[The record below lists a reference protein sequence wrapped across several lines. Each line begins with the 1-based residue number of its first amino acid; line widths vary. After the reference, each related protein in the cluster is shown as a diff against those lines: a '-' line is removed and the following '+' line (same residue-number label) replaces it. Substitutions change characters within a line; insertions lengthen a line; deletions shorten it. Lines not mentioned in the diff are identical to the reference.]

1 MVVGQSHPYQAIQ
14 MARTE
19 PSGYYIHSFILFYF
33 FFSKFRVRDIKNPVF
48 LFGKRDLLYVI
59 TYLHA
64 NVDMEEKV
72 HNMLKLIEEDGDSFI
87 KRAEMYYKRRP
98 ELISAIED
106 TYRAFKALADR
117 YDLLSKELQNANNTI
132 ATVFPE
138 QVQLALEAEDDQSSV
153 PPPKSLK
160 NLHIKSANV
169 PKVPKASMDSLKG
182 FINTAS
188 KQFQHKKSYKPAS
201 KPKPR
206 ARPLPT
212 SGLSKDESLLEI
224 NKVNKEILALQTI
237 KEFCKS
243 SYENGLKKFYEI
255 ENQIVEMQEK
265 VIKLQDEYDIEG
277 VIDDS
282 EARTLM
288 AETALK
294 SCKDT
299 LSSLQEKQQQ
309 SNEEAKDEFKKIE
322 EAREQLEAL
331 RRDCSAELEG
341 EEHPEED
348 EADDKSVKK
357 NKGEDITSGFI
368 QELNDID
375 TLTSE
380 KSFDMGSSMA
390 LTVTQLAEKIDL
402 LVNKVVNLE
411 TAVSSQTVLINTMR
425 TESDELRSQ
434 IKQLETDKEKLSA
447 DARTLR
453 MRIKELEEKLSRL
466 EELNTNVE
474 AHNIKLEANFAH
486 CRCSLDHLSERLT
499 NVKPDEEAE
508 ESDSSH
514 TKHGKSKKKKE
525 KKEKK
530 DGEHKEHKLKKKKH
544 KDKKKDKEKKEDVH
558 IQEEDDNNLHKEEED
573 EEEEEE
579 EEEIKDIKEVVPSPK
594 ESSNDQIQSLP
605 SPKESSVDQNQS
617 IPSPRDITSQKE
629 EEKEEIKDQKEEEE
643 IKDQKDTVEIQTAGD
658 EGKEEDLT
666 SSKTEE
672 KQQHPEIP
680 SVLRESEVSKPVRR
694 SITFSGELTKERL
707 NMDDRTKEGGKAQ
720 EDDSDLSWQQML
732 LNGAEDRDKI
742 LLREYTTILRNY
754 KDVKRKL
761 SDTEKKERD
770 IQFDITMQMRE
781 LKQAIMKRDQEIQ
794 QLRHELSLLRGEKD
808 MKKEG
813 GDDHDP
819 PTGKSES
826 VDQSPKPESTVDESG
841 KPESGTEDSEAEE
854 KEEDIKLIF
863 KVKNP
868 GVSAVEERLRVEID
882 AILDENL
889 DFWLR
894 FSTAFHQVQKYKN
907 EAQDLMEEI
916 AKLRAKK
923 KQEGGMTQQL
933 KSEVRPIYK
942 HLREIQT
949 ELTVWL
955 EQRVCLKDEL
965 KRRFT
970 SLCSIQEEITTALKE
985 GVEEEEIRFSSH
997 QAAKLQ
1003 GEILSMKQE
1012 NNKVREELQA
1022 CLDHVS
1028 VLQLDIE
1035 KTLRQLNQEFSICT
1049 DQPQL
1054 QHAISRSKIPLR
1066 SFIFGTKV
1074 KKQRSLFNFMHANRK
1089 LHSVSALPSV

>member
-1 MVVGQSHPYQAIQ
+1 M
-14 MARTE
+14 
-19 PSGYYIHSFILFYF
+19 
-33 FFSKFRVRDIKNPVF
+33 
-48 LFGKRDLLYVI
+48 KRNDWI
-59 TYLHA
+59 
-64 NVDMEEKV
+64 VDMEEKV
-72 HNMLKLIEEDGDSFI
+72 HSMLKLIEEDGDSFI

-138 QVQLALEAEDDQSSV
+138 QVQLAMEAEDEASM
-153 PPPKSLK
+153 PTPKSLK
-160 NLHIKSANV
+160 NLQSKSSNV

-182 FINTAS
+182 FINSAS
-188 KQFQHKKSYKPAS
+188 KQFQNKKSYKPAS
-201 KPKPR
+201 KPKGR
-206 ARPLPT
+206 TRTLPT
-212 SGLSKDESLLEI
+212 SGLSKDEALLEI
-224 NKVNKEILALQTI
+224 TKVNKEILALQTI

-243 SYENGLKKFYEI
+243 AYENGLAKFYAI
-255 ENQIVEMQEK
+255 ENQIMEMQEK
-265 VIKLQDEYDIEG
+265 VIKLQDEYDVEG
-277 VIDDS
+277 MIDDS

-331 RRDCSAELEG
+331 KRDCGAESEAEAEERAEEEEAQKSAKKDKG
-341 EEHPEED
+341 
-348 EADDKSVKK
+348 ADV
-357 NKGEDITSGFI
+357 TSGFI
-368 QELNDID
+368 QELNDIE
-375 TLTSE
+375 TLTNE

-434 IKQLETDKEKLSA
+434 IKELETDKEKLA
-447 DARTLR
+447 GDARTLR
-453 MRIKELEEKLSRL
+453 MRIKELEDKLRQL

-474 AHNIKLEANFAH
+474 AHNVKLEANFAH
-486 CRCSLDHLSERLT
+486 CRCSLDHLSETLT
-499 NVKPDEEAE
+499 NVRPDEEAE
-508 ESDSSH
+508 ETESSH
-514 TKHGKSKKKKE
+514 TKHGKSKKKKD

-530 DGEHKEHKLKKKKH
+530 DSEHKEHKSKKKKH
-544 KDKKKDKEKKEDVH
+544 KDKDKHKKEEAH
-558 IQEEDDNNLHKEEED
+558 IQEEDDSNLHK
-573 EEEEEE
+573 EEE
-579 EEEIKDIKEVVPSPK
+579 EEEIKEIKEVEVVIPSPK
-594 ESSNDQIQSLP
+594 ES
-605 SPKESSVDQNQS
+605 PKESFIDQKQS
-617 IPSPRDITSQKE
+617 LPSPRDITLQKE
-629 EEKEEIKDQKEEEE
+629 EEEFKDQKEKEEEE
-643 IKDQKDTVEIQTAGD
+643 IKDQKEKEEEEIKDQKIKEDEDEEKEIKDQREEETVKIQTAG
-658 EGKEEDLT
+658 EEETVKIQTVGEEEVTTDHA
-666 SSKTEE
+666 SSKSVQLPDEL
-672 KQQHPEIP
+672 P
-680 SVLRESEVSKPVRR
+680 SLLKESEVSKAVRR
-694 SITFSGELTKERL
+694 SITFSGELKKDRL
-707 NMDDRTKEGGKAQ
+707 NMDDRTKDGGKGQ

-761 SDTEKKERD
+761 NDTEKKERD

-808 MKKEG
+808 TKKEG
-813 GDDHDP
+813 KGGKDHDP
-819 PTGKSES
+819 STGKSES
-826 VDQSPKPESTVDESG
+826 ADQTPKGESTVDESG

-854 KEEDIKLIF
+854 KEDDVKLIF
-863 KVKNP
+863 KVKTP
-868 GVSAVEERLRVEID
+868 GVSVVEERLRMEID
-882 AILDENL
+882 ALLDENL

-894 FSTAFHQVQKYKN
+894 FSTAFHQVQKYKS

-916 AKLRAKK
+916 KKLREKK
-923 KQEGGMTQQL
+923 KQEGGLTQQL

-970 SLCSIQEEITTALKE
+970 SLCGIQEEITTALKE

-1035 KTLRQLNQEFSICT
+1035 KTLRHLNQEFSICT

-1089 LHSVSALPSV
+1089 LHAVRALPSV